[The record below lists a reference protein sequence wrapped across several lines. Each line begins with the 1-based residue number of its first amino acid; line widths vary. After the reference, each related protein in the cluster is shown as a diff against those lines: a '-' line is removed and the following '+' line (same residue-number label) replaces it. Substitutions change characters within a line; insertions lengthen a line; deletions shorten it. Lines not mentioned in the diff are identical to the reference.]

1 MAALA
6 EENTQQKLPFKQL
19 SSMTVQADIFQDF
32 PTSLMRVG
40 KTSNNGHISI
50 FTSDGVTVHK
60 EQDVL
65 ITCKG
70 KPIFVGILDEQGRS
84 CITLIIK
91 RGQ

>member
-1 MAALA
+1 MAA
-6 EENTQQKLPFKQL
+6 
-19 SSMTVQADIFQDF
+19 QADTFQDF
-32 PTSLMRVG
+32 PTSLMSVG
-40 KTSNNGHISI
+40 KTNDDGNISI

-70 KPIFVGILDEQGRS
+70 EPIFVGIRDEQGRYR
-84 CITLIIK
+84 IPLIQK